1 MMDCKTALKESGG
14 DMTAA
19 QEFLRKK
26 GLASAEKKA
35 GRIAAEGAI
44 VSYIHA
50 GSRLGV
56 IAEVNCETDFVARG
70 ETFQD
75 FASDV
80 AMQVQLLPCLLLY
93 SLRARH
99 SLWPAGHDIRLE
111 EAAPCLCMP
120 SQTKHAYGL
129 LVTSLHNGLVQT
141 SRCLLDV
148 HSTQL

>member
-1 MMDCKTALKESGG
+1 MMDCKTALKESRG

-35 GRIAAEGAI
+35 GRIAAEGVI

-80 AMQVQLLPCLLLY
+80 AMQVQLPPCLLY
-93 SLRARH
+93 
-99 SLWPAGHDIRLE
+99 
-111 EAAPCLCMP
+111 
-120 SQTKHAYGL
+120 
-129 LVTSLHNGLVQT
+129 
-141 SRCLLDV
+141 
-148 HSTQL
+148 